1 MCVQAHGQVRDS
13 ERSPA
18 PPPRGKSQPLWLSV
32 SSSVQWETTIPNH
45 LGQRKWSKALAPA
58 SGRATVPQSLSAHSC
73 ASPHVVGRPQL
84 GHVVSISPSKGTAH
98 FHIPSPVPENA
109 LPGGHLRSCVT
120 HGATETACQAR
131 DVQPTHIPRAPAS
144 SRSAQDGV
152 APCPAP
158 PSCSPPSSAHP
169 IPPSQSRSEPCRAGG
184 PPTGRPCTSRVLPRS
199 DLMAMSPELPQ
210 DRNMLS
216 LTHRGSPGPWRLT
229 APNPTPQDLP
239 THTFRGRRGP
249 KKVSLL
255 LALERSL
262 QACHPTHRCHSPTR
276 VPSPILA

>member
-58 SGRATVPQSLSAHSC
+58 SGRATVPQSLSDHSC

-120 HGATETACQAR
+120 HGATETVCQAR
-131 DVQPTHIPRAPAS
+131 DVQPTHILRAPAS

-152 APCPAP
+152 APRPAP

-169 IPPSQSRSEPCRAGG
+169 IPPSQSRSEPCRAG
-184 PPTGRPCTSRVLPRS
+184 PPKMDGSWSRVLTKHGPLEEGMTIHSSILDWRAPWTVKQGSSRKTPTTQGSLSSFMAAKNYLGKRNVFPMAENS
-199 DLMAMSPELPQ
+199 DFFWSSSNR
-210 DRNMLS
+210 D
-216 LTHRGSPGPWRLT
+216 
-229 APNPTPQDLP
+229 
-239 THTFRGRRGP
+239 
-249 KKVSLL
+249 
-255 LALERSL
+255 
-262 QACHPTHRCHSPTR
+262 C
-276 VPSPILA
+276 